1 MLSMVGFKT
10 IGVGSRLLHTVQGGG
25 LGADAAMTPR
35 TPRLRMRA
43 HPLATPRLAAPRR
56 DGAVEPAPKARPP
69 PRPLSARDLRP
80 SPRERERVYCSP
92 RPPESTDGSNGSNTD
107 PCPTPRGARGA
118 LGPGLDTPRG
128 APLRGSEL
136 GGLPRKGLSPP
147 REWWR
152 EIGEG
157 LRAAVAPAPDF

>member
-25 LGADAAMTPR
+25 LGADAAVTPR
-35 TPRLRMRA
+35 TPRLRMRP

-56 DGAVEPAPKARPP
+56 DGAEEPAPMARPP
-69 PRPLSARDLRP
+69 ARPLSARDLRP
-80 SPRERERVYCSP
+80 SPRAPV
-92 RPPESTDGSNGSNTD
+92 STDRSNTD

-118 LGPGLDTPRG
+118 LGPGVDTPRG

-157 LRAAVAPAPDF
+157 LRAAVAPAPEF